1 MNKYVESTYVS
12 FLVSVC
18 MCVCVLYLLDMIY
31 VIIAHK
37 LMWSSIINEFS
48 CGE

>member
-1 MNKYVESTYVS
+1 MYHYLYLYVY
-12 FLVSVC
+12 
-18 MCVCVLYLLDMIY
+18 VCVLYLLDMIY
-31 VIIAHK
+31 VIIARK